1 MPLSIVK
8 SVQSLVNLTNR
19 KSNNKIYIKV
29 PPVVQYRPPE
39 YNPRDQESNL
49 IWPGQGVR
57 GSGQSREDQ
66 NPRDWNQRRGKFQ
79 EDGLSR
85 SNFFNLKIW
94 IYVMIEIIF
103 SITLKIIFFF
113 TCINWFFGGRDRT
126 EHFGGRDGT
135 ESPPRNALND
145 RRWEAFN
152 PKESA
157 TRPPFGGKVKTNQ
170 IVETNVYPL
179 YKRVNKC
186 CYVSNI

>member
-85 SNFFNLKIW
+85 SNFLNLKI
-94 IYVMIEIIF
+94 
-103 SITLKIIFFF
+103 
-113 TCINWFFGGRDRT
+113 
-126 EHFGGRDGT
+126 
-135 ESPPRNALND
+135 
-145 RRWEAFN
+145 
-152 PKESA
+152 
-157 TRPPFGGKVKTNQ
+157 
-170 IVETNVYPL
+170 
-179 YKRVNKC
+179 
-186 CYVSNI
+186 

>member
-1 MPLSIVK
+1 MHFHKHRSLNKKALCSQLFVLTIDRIDLDYFDRCTKVPLSIVK

-85 SNFFNLKIW
+85 SNFFNLKI
-94 IYVMIEIIF
+94 
-103 SITLKIIFFF
+103 
-113 TCINWFFGGRDRT
+113 
-126 EHFGGRDGT
+126 
-135 ESPPRNALND
+135 
-145 RRWEAFN
+145 
-152 PKESA
+152 
-157 TRPPFGGKVKTNQ
+157 
-170 IVETNVYPL
+170 
-179 YKRVNKC
+179 
-186 CYVSNI
+186 